1 VTNWTRIREEF
12 PALSNWTYLNTATYG
27 QTPRAGAR
35 AISAHFARRDDFAC
49 YDFLEWFD
57 DADRLREEIAQL
69 VNCTGEDVAFASSA
83 SQALAVL
90 LNGLD
95 WSAGDEIASLEGE
108 FPNNVYAPAMV
119 KGAVSVQ
126 TSWPRF
132 YDAITNR
139 TRLVLMST
147 ANYANGF
154 RPPIE
159 EISRFLRERG
169 VLLYVDG
176 TQSVGALRFDI
187 QRARPSVLAVHGYK
201 WLLAPTGAAF
211 FYVDPEL
218 RGRLRPNVVG
228 WRSDRGWRN
237 VNELNHGAPE
247 LTEAAERYEGGMIP
261 FVLLYAMQ
269 ASVRMMLDIGPERIE
284 NRVLELASRVETV
297 LRDAGASIENPG
309 SHIVAA
315 RLPATVDA
323 GEAAARLKSE
333 RVLVSAR
340 HGSLRVSAHFYNNET
355 DIDRFAAAL
364 NGCVRGLARAK

>member
-1 VTNWTRIREEF
+1 VKDWIRIREEF
-12 PALSNWTYLNTATYG
+12 PALANWTYLNTATYG
-27 QTPRAGAR
+27 QTPRAASR
-35 AISAHFARRDDFAC
+35 AAAAHFAHRDDLAC
-49 YDFLEWFD
+49 ANFLEWFD
-57 DADRLREEIAQL
+57 DADRLREDIAQL
-69 VNCTGEDVAFASSA
+69 VNCTGEDIAFSASA

-95 WSAGDEIASLEGE
+95 WSSGDEIVSLEGE

-119 KGAVSVQ
+119 KGAVAVQ
-126 TSWPRF
+126 TTWPRF
-132 YDAITNR
+132 YDAITDR

-147 ANYANGF
+147 ANYATGF
-154 RPPIE
+154 RPPVE

-176 TQSVGALRFDI
+176 TQSIGALRFDV

-218 RGRLRPNVVG
+218 RGRLRPNVIG

-247 LTEAAERYEGGMIP
+247 LTDAAERYEGGMIP
-261 FVLLYAMQ
+261 FLLLYAMH
-269 ASVRMMLDIGPERIE
+269 ASVRMMLDIGPDRIE
-284 NRVLELASRVETV
+284 NRVLELAGRIEGV
-297 LRDAGASIENPG
+297 LRDAGASIDHPG
-309 SHIVAA
+309 SHIVSA
-315 RLPATVDA
+315 RLADGIDA
-323 GEAAARLKSE
+323 GEVAARLKQE

-340 HGSLRVSAHFYNNET
+340 HGALRVSAHFYNNDT
-355 DIDRFAAAL
+355 DIERFAEVLKTITAGA
-364 NGCVRGLARAK
+364 VRT